1 MQEELTPPRNL
12 SSWFNKNFMQ
22 FAQNT
27 SSSTINPSTFSP
39 RHHRTRSS
47 PSYMS
52 PTRTQM
58 LKSEEEFVIGC
69 SVCGSRAIEET
80 CFAENPNYSN
90 SIDDPNSG
98 AYARLIA
105 YYEKPLEELEKS
117 YTELKSTTS
126 AMPDYD
132 YEKPFDVALESKQ
145 DSPVVK
151 QIIYKEFSPPGK
163 TPLTP
168 LNYRE
173 KQLIKECF
181 YSNPTAAK
189 FVKEEE
195 RKIVASRRN
204 EYMNRSSGQVKTFVR
219 TDTGDKKSN
228 LLNQN
233 ASDYEYKFKNESQK
247 LSTSKMSDRSD
258 RSERGRKKNKDDESG
273 LKSSSKGYTFKIHCG
288 DEDNKHPDFSDIT
301 RQLKDSK
308 KGGSSNA
315 SSSKKIM
322 KSSPGSRSESPLDLS
337 FSSNKSGSR
346 SRNQLLV
353 PDGKATKGSS
363 SKKPSRSSSP
373 HGSDLGTLTV
383 PSKSSKNSQGLS
395 PGLTLSVPKKS
406 PNSSRSVSPI
416 QDKLSVSSRSG
427 NSKSPL
433 GSPRGLN
440 LGKNSKNIT
449 GKGDKGQ
456 KGDNFGKNNNKG
468 KGGKNQKPKKGVT
481 IEGLKTTKKK
491 GALAPLPKLFEPRNL
506 KEFFFIQKIAAT
518 MIQRAWRKVRENRKK
533 NSASAQWE
541 PKDFAGD
548 CKFTSEELFKAMKLL
563 GNFADFM
570 EKNGLKII

>member
-1 MQEELTPPRNL
+1 
-12 SSWFNKNFMQ
+12 MQ

-27 SSSTINPSTFSP
+27 TSSTFNPSTFSP

-58 LKSEEEFVIGC
+58 LKSDEEFVIGC

-117 YTELKSTTS
+117 YTELKSVTS

-151 QIIYKEFSPPGK
+151 RIVYKEFSPPGK

-168 LNYRE
+168 LNYKE

-181 YSNPTAAK
+181 YTNPTATK

-195 RKIVASRRN
+195 RKIVVSRRN

-228 LLNQN
+228 LLNRN
-233 ASDYEYKFKNESQK
+233 TSDYDYKLKNTSQK
-247 LSTSKMSDRSD
+247 ISSSRMSEKSD
-258 RSERGRKKNKDDESG
+258 RSERGRKKDKDDDSG
-273 LKSSSKGYTFKIHCG
+273 IKSSSKGYTFKIHCG
-288 DEDNKHPDFSDIT
+288 DEDDKHPDFSDIA
-301 RQLKDSK
+301 RQIKDSK
-308 KGGSSNA
+308 KGNNNNE

-322 KSSPGSRSESPLDLS
+322 KSSPGSRSESPLNMS

-346 SRNQLLV
+346 SKNQLHV
-353 PDGKATKGSS
+353 PDGKTNKGPS
-363 SKKPSRSSSP
+363 SKNNSKKSSRSSSP
-373 HGSDLGTLTV
+373 HRSNLGTLTV
-383 PSKSSKNSQGLS
+383 PSKS
-395 PGLTLSVPKKS
+395 GLTLSVPKKS
-406 PNSSRSVSPI
+406 SDSSRSVSPN

-433 GSPRGLN
+433 GSPRELN
-440 LGKNSKNIT
+440 QGKNSKNK
-449 GKGDKGQ
+449 GKNDKWKDDKGKNDKGKKGDKFGN
-456 KGDNFGKNNNKG
+456 DNQKG
-468 KGGKNQKPKKGVT
+468 KGGKNQKPKKGVI

-491 GALAPLPKLFEPRNL
+491 GTPPPLPKLFEPRNL
-506 KEFFFIQKIAAT
+506 REFFFIQNIAAT
-518 MIQRAWRKVRENRKK
+518 IIQRAWRKVRENRKK